1 MSAGVLQGE
10 HELLGATFET
20 TLDDAP
26 AVVQTYLNEQVPA
39 WSGDAA
45 TLTDLSGG
53 AYLLVSG
60 PEAESL
66 MGLALAGRRLEV
78 GETRFSASLSGS
90 GETISVPLALR
101 TGDNEFVVIDPT
113 PRGHA
118 LSGWLRFLAGMEQGG
133 VRPFPNTT
141 VEDASSML
149 VPLLLVGGA
158 APAVLGDY
166 VHGGESLPVPGRV
179 SQIRL
184 DSFVSVVAGIPLPGG
199 VPAYLVLV
207 SPPAARPIWRSLL
220 SFTEVHPVGHRALA
234 ARLSKT
240 LPWGARLDASG
251 PVTLAR
257 GELAEWGLLR
267 PEADFIGARGL

>member
-26 AVVQTYLNEQVPA
+26 AAVQTYLNEQVPA

-66 MGLALAGRRLEV
+66 MGLALAGQRLGV

-113 PRGHA
+113 PRGPA

-184 DSFVSVVAGIPLPGG
+184 DSFVSVVAGIPLPEG

-220 SFTEVHPVGHRALA
+220 SFTEVHPVGHGALA

-251 PVTLAR
+251 PATLAR
-257 GELAEWGLLR
+257 DELAEWGLLR
-267 PEADFIGARGL
+267 PEDDFIGARGL